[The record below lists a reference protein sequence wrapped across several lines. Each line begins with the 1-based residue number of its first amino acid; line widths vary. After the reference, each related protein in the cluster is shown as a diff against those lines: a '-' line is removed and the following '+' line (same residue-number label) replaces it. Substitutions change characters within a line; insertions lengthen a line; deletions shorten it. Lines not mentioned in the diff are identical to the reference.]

1 MVSRPALHAILTF
14 IRCIEQVT
22 VYFLKDLMFGA
33 KTSKYIGRPFSCDQL
48 DIEIKAKESRH
59 ISVPY
64 YDTLTIK
71 TILAFLDDGHKH
83 VYDYLPD
90 LQELDKISREWICN
104 VCYTVLQDEFA
115 DWVKLQIKNRNEEV
129 IEKGELAIEMDAE
142 VFAAFQASTSVS
154 CKFYFLSS
162 SLNP

>member
-1 MVSRPALHAILTF
+1 MFAVCSQLMWEPTCPIMVSRSAVHAILTF

-22 VYFLKDLMFGA
+22 IYFLKDLMSGA

-48 DIEIKAKESRH
+48 DIEIKAKEARH

-83 VYDYLPD
+83 VYNYLPD
-90 LQELDKISREWICN
+90 LQELDKISRDGS
-104 VCYTVLQDEFA
+104 VMFA
-115 DWVKLQIKNRNEEV
+115 IPCCRTNLQIGSNYRSR
-129 IEKGELAIEMDAE
+129 IG
-142 VFAAFQASTSVS
+142 TRR
-154 CKFYFLSS
+154 
-162 SLNP
+162 

>member
-22 VYFLKDLMFGA
+22 VYFLKDLMSGT
-33 KTSKYIGRPFSCDQL
+33 KTSKYISRPFSCDQL
-48 DIEIKAKESRH
+48 DIEIKAKEARH

-104 VCYTVLQDEFA
+104 VCYIVLEDDFSG
-115 DWVKLQIKNRNEEV
+115 WVKTQIRNRNEEV
-129 IEKGELAIEMDAE
+129 IEKNELAVEMDAE
-142 VFAAFQASTSVS
+142 VYAAF
-154 CKFYFLSS
+154 
-162 SLNP
+162 